1 MAQPVWNTSQGSIGS
16 YPALINMSYQLSASA
31 ILPATSVT
39 YTLISNVLPN
49 GLSVDT
55 DGLISGIP
63 SLVTGD
69 TTTTFT
75 IRATDNLNN
84 IRDRTF
90 SITVSGSSIPQ
101 FITPEGSLLNTEDS
115 VWVDLDVNY
124 SNPYANNPVVVE
136 VKEGSLPPGLEIN
149 ITGTIRGYP
158 EPPLVNVTLNS
169 VTTNATVTASSSN
182 YITCTSTNGF
192 SIGRPV
198 VFTGTTFGDI
208 VASNTYYIK
217 NIINTTTFTVSTT
230 QGGSVFPLTD
240 GSGSMVV
247 TLPAISQG
255 APTIRTYNFVL
266 KLESPLGTDTASYS
280 ITVINQNTPV
290 SQGGP
295 GKLANTRTPTILNT
309 RPLTY
314 NISDSDPY
322 YGYYISPVVAPS
334 LPAPMGTFT
343 SGNYFSYK
351 IIGYDFDGNVL
362 NYSFSG
368 LPSGLSG
375 DSTTGWITGYPSLG
389 TIGLSNYQFTV
400 TVWKESNPSIST
412 QNFNFAFNLSNEIK
426 GNILWITDSNLGEV
440 FNGSVSSLSVMAE
453 SDVELTYRLVS
464 GSLPPNISVASN
476 GELIGKIA
484 DQPTSSLLELGN
496 STIFT
501 FEIQAYSQQF
511 PIITST
517 KTFSVTVLQEYNQP
531 TDILYIK
538 CTPDVDDR
546 LILDSLLNNTSL
558 IPNEFLYRPNDIYFG
573 KASSVIYQHAF
584 GIYSSDIQQY
594 LDAVT
599 RNHYWRYITLGEL
612 KTAVAKNSAGEVI
625 YEVVY
630 SQVVDNLVNPEGI
643 SIQSMITWPRSIDLG
658 LGPWYTSITDIYTS
672 YETVLGQNYYTSLS
686 PGYVR
691 YLYPNSLPNMRNR
704 VAQVLGQEYDS
715 RLLPLWMT
723 SQQANGSTLG
733 YTPAWVIC
741 YTKPGYAET
750 IKNNINNDWPYTLNQ
765 INFKID
771 RFSVD
776 KSSTYNYDNNTLPPA
791 WTGLPSATP
800 VPDPLDSKDFY
811 VLFPRQTILPDSAE

>member
-1 MAQPVWNTSQGSIGS
+1 MAQPIWTTPQGSIGS
-16 YPALINMSYQLSASA
+16 YPALFTIAFQFNASA
-31 ILPATSVT
+31 VLPATTLT
-39 YTLISNVLPN
+39 YSLLSGSLPN
-49 GLSVDT
+49 GLSLNSE
-55 DGLISGIP
+55 GLLSGTP
-63 SLVTGD
+63 SLVTSE
-69 TTTTFT
+69 TTSTFT
-75 IRATDNLNN
+75 VRITDNLNN

-90 SITVSGSSIPQ
+90 LITISGSSIPQ
-101 FITPEGSLLNTEDS
+101 FTTPEGSLLNSEDS
-115 VWVDLDVNY
+115 IWVEIPIIY
-124 SNPYANNPVVVE
+124 SNPYQNNPVIIE

-149 ITGTIRGYP
+149 SEGIIRGYP
-158 EPPLVNVTLNS
+158 QPPLVNVTLNS
-169 VTTNATVTASSSN
+169 VQTNATVTTSGSN

-208 VASNTYYIK
+208 VDGNTYYIK
-217 NIINTTTFTVSTT
+217 NIINTTTFTISTT
-230 QGGSVFPLTD
+230 QGGSIFPLVNNT
-240 GSGSMVV
+240 GSMLV

-266 KLESPLGTDTASYS
+266 KLESPLGGDTASYS
-280 ITVINQNTPV
+280 MTIINQNTPV

-295 GKLANTRTPTILNT
+295 GKIANTRKPTILNT

-314 NISDSDPY
+314 EITDSDPY
-322 YGYYISPVVAPS
+322 YGYYILPPINPSQVA
-334 LPAPMGTFT
+334 LMGTFV
-343 SGNYFSYK
+343 SDNYFSYK
-351 IIGYDFDGNVL
+351 IIGYDFDGNTL

-368 LPSGLSG
+368 LPAGLTG
-375 DSTTGWITGYPSLG
+375 NTETGWITGYPSLG
-389 TIGLSNYQFTV
+389 SPGISNYQFTV
-400 TVWKESNPSIST
+400 TVWKASNPSIST
-412 QNFNFAFNLSNEIK
+412 PNYNFAFNLSKEIK
-426 GNILWITDSNLGEV
+426 GNVVWITHNDLGTV
-440 FNGSVSSLSVMAE
+440 FNGAISSLSVLAQ
-453 SDVELTYRLVS
+453 SDVELSYRLVS

-476 GELIGKIA
+476 GELIGKIS
-484 DQPTSSLLELGN
+484 DQPTNSLLEVGD
-496 STIFT
+496 TTTFT
-501 FEIQAYSQQF
+501 FTIEAYSLEF
-511 PIITST
+511 PIISST
-517 KTFSVTVLQEYNQP
+517 KTFTVQVLQEYSQP
-531 TDILYIK
+531 TDTLYIK
-538 CTPDVDDR
+538 CTPSIEDR
-546 LILDSLLNNTSL
+546 VVLETLLNDNQL
-558 IPNEFLYRPNDIYFG
+558 IPNDYLYRPNDIYFG
-573 KASSVIYQHAF
+573 KATSVIYEHAF
-584 GIYSSDIQQY
+584 GIYASDIQQY
-594 LDAVT
+594 LAAVT

-630 SQVVDNLVNPEGI
+630 SQVIDNLINPEGI
-643 SIQSMITWPRSIDLG
+643 SVQSMITWPRSIDLG

-672 YETVLGQNYYTSLS
+672 YVTVLGQNYYTSLS

-723 SQQANGSTLG
+723 SQQSNGSTLG

-741 YTKPGYAET
+741 YTKPGYSET
-750 IKNNINNDWPYTLNQ
+750 IKNNINNNWPYTLNT

-776 KSSTYNYDNNTLPPA
+776 KSSTYNYDNNTQPPA